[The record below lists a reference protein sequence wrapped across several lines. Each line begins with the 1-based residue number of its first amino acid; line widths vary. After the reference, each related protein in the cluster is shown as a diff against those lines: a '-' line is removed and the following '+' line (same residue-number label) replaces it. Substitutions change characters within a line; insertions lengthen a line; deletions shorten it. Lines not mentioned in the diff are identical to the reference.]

1 LEALLS
7 RSIHTTRRSLEE
19 ARRFRYSSHEKR
31 REVLQALRDELTV
44 KRVIK
49 QAVDEERRVGDRPV
63 AFLPPEAIPIRA
75 RELGPYVHYPA
86 SPADLVGILR
96 AMPPG
101 TADGLRAIELDLA
114 PVSPD
119 DVDDADEEPEA
130 SKLDP
135 FLGRLGQES
144 IPGVYSGRTLG
155 IYASANAT
163 IRLFG
168 YVYDPARP
176 NRELI
181 DLHLRLRML
190 GTFVH
195 ELAHHHDAMT
205 RIARGRWM
213 AIDEEKVEVYAEA
226 MQYEWVRRIVA
237 PYIARAYPDAVQHF
251 GAWMLRHGGVP
262 ISLETLAGDP
272 RYTVGANG
280 VRLFF
285 SVESAFELLLEDVE
299 RGADVESTRL
309 EFARSLHYG
318 EHYEEALAALAQLLA
333 DAPGHI
339 GARILQADIH
349 VHQGRYAEAIGAMR
363 RLLAESV
370 DQDDAWEVLGDAL
383 QDEGDWAGVLDAR
396 TRAYELRRE
405 RGAEAYEVDWALAAR
420 ARARLE
426 LGDYPGLL
434 EDLVGLERDG
444 RWRASRSA
452 ATLRAMMF
460 LRQGHFEEALE
471 VAMTALAVDSWGKLV
486 ELEAVR
492 FEAARRLDRSTVAGE
507 LSPIALARL
516 KTLGHGAWVDRLRRD
531 FGLTA

>member
-1 LEALLS
+1 MVLESLLS

-19 ARRFRYSSHEKR
+19 ARGFRYSSREKR
-31 REVLQALRDELTV
+31 GEVLRALRDELAA
-44 KRVIK
+44 KRAIK
-49 QAVDEERRVGDRPV
+49 QAVGEERRLGDRPV

-114 PVSPD
+114 PMSSD
-119 DVDDADEEPEA
+119 DVDEEPA
-130 SKLDP
+130 SSTLDP
-135 FLGRLGQES
+135 FIGRLGRES

-155 IYASANAT
+155 IYKPADAT

-168 YVYDPARP
+168 YVYDPARQS
-176 NRELI
+176 RELI
-181 DLHLRLRML
+181 DLDLRLRML

-213 AIDEEKVEVYAEA
+213 ALDEEKAEVYAEA

-237 PYIARAYPDAVQHF
+237 PYIARTYPDAVQRF
-251 GAWMLRHGGVP
+251 DAWMRRHGGVS

-272 RYTVGANG
+272 RYTVGAHG

-285 SVESAFELLLEDVE
+285 SVSSAFESLLQDVE

-318 EHYEEALAALAQLLA
+318 EHYEEALAALDQLLA

-339 GARILQADIH
+339 DARILQADIH

-363 RLLAESV
+363 RLLAESS

-383 QDEGDWAGVLDAR
+383 EGERDWAGVLDAQ

-405 RGAEAYEVDWALAAR
+405 RGVDDTRADLALAAR

-434 EDLVGLERDG
+434 EDLVVLERDA
-444 RWRASRSA
+444 RPMALRRA
-452 ATLRAMMF
+452 ATLRAMML
-460 LRQGHFEEALE
+460 LRQSHFEEALG
-471 VAMTALAVDSWGKLV
+471 VAMTALAAYPWRKSV

-507 LSPIALARL
+507 LSPMALVRL
-516 KTLGHGAWVDRLRRD
+516 QALGHESWVDRLRRD